1 MLSSVNLLCYFGF
14 SPQFSCACGAQSMPR
29 TQHQFSRSRSISS
42 AAPFAKS
49 HLRCFPAASQQ
60 QFSRA
65 IRKVAPAV
73 LSRCFAANFAHKPA
87 LSPCI
92 STNTKMCKHILC
104 CLCLC
109 MAELLQNDY
118 ILKRFCL
125 QSHILIID
133 LVIFNQYNR
142 EGKRRRIE
150 AVITGR
156 TRNALALRGTR
167 VRIPPSPLGLEIARN
182 MIKWVFLA
190 FFMHH
195 YAIFFPFVLLTNA
208 DNVSRATIFSLSS

>member
-14 SPQFSCACGAQSMPR
+14 SPQFS
-29 TQHQFSRSRSISS
+29 RSRSNSS
-42 AAPFAKS
+42 AAPFAKPR
-49 HLRCFPAASQQ
+49 LRCSVHAAHAASVQPLSQ
-60 QFSRA
+60 HQFSRA
-65 IRKVAPAV
+65 IRKVAPSV

-92 STNTKMCKHILC
+92 STSTKMCKHILC

-109 MAELLQNDY
+109 MAELLQKDY

-133 LVIFNQYNR
+133 LLIFNQYNR

-167 VRIPPSPLGLEIARN
+167 VRIPPSPLL
-182 MIKWVFLA
+182 FLLIIPIQFSA
-190 FFMHH
+190 YHPH
-195 YAIFFPFVLLTNA
+195 S
-208 DNVSRATIFSLSS
+208 NVILKVMGPSAV

>member
-1 MLSSVNLLCYFGF
+1 MLFRF
-14 SPQFSCACGAQSMPR
+14 F
-29 TQHQFSRSRSISS
+29 
-42 AAPFAKS
+42 AAVQP
-49 HLRCFPAASQQ
+49 LSQQ

-65 IRKVAPAV
+65 IRKVAPSV

-92 STNTKMCKHILC
+92 STNTKMCEHILC

-167 VRIPPSPLGLEIARN
+167 VRIPPSPLL
-182 MIKWVFLA
+182 FLLIIPIQFSA
-190 FFMHH
+190 YHPH
-195 YAIFFPFVLLTNA
+195 S
-208 DNVSRATIFSLSS
+208 NVILKVMGPSAV

>member
-1 MLSSVNLLCYFGF
+1 MLSSVNLLCCFGF
-14 SPQFSCACGAQSMPR
+14 SPQFS
-29 TQHQFSRSRSISS
+29 RSRSNSS
-42 AAPFAKS
+42 AAPFAKPR
-49 HLRCFPAASQQ
+49 LRCSVHAAHAASVQPLSQ
-60 QFSRA
+60 HQFSRA
-65 IRKVAPAV
+65 IRKVAPSV

-92 STNTKMCKHILC
+92 STSTKMCKHILC

-109 MAELLQNDY
+109 MAELLQKDY

-133 LVIFNQYNR
+133 LLIFNQYNR

-167 VRIPPSPLGLEIARN
+167 VRIPPSPLFI
-182 MIKWVFLA
+182 FLFHRKESKKA
-190 FFMHH
+190 
-195 YAIFFPFVLLTNA
+195 L
-208 DNVSRATIFSLSS
+208 SFSLPSPQPVPAKMPLQASLSQMALQKDTLSQSLQDRS

>member
-1 MLSSVNLLCYFGF
+1 MLFRFFAAVQPRLRRSVQLL
-14 SPQFSCACGAQSMPR
+14 S
-29 TQHQFSRSRSISS
+29 QHQFSRT
-42 AAPFAKS
+42 
-49 HLRCFPAASQQ
+49 
-60 QFSRA
+60 
-65 IRKVAPAV
+65 IRKVAPSV

-92 STNTKMCKHILC
+92 STSTKMCKHILC

-167 VRIPPSPLGLEIARN
+167 VRIPPSPLLFI
-182 MIKWVFLA
+182 
-190 FFMHH
+190 H
-195 YAIFFPFVLLTNA
+195 LLYTTFKINSQHISLFQC
-208 DNVSRATIFSLSS
+208 NLKGNRTICHIRGSDM

>member
-1 MLSSVNLLCYFGF
+1 MLFRFFAAVQPRLRRSVQLL
-14 SPQFSCACGAQSMPR
+14 S
-29 TQHQFSRSRSISS
+29 QH
-42 AAPFAKS
+42 
-49 HLRCFPAASQQ
+49 

-65 IRKVAPAV
+65 IRKVAPSVLSRCFAAPVQPRLRRSVQLRSQHQFSRAIRKVAPSV

-142 EGKRRRIE
+142 ESKRRRIE

-167 VRIPPSPLGLEIARN
+167 VRIPPSPLL
-182 MIKWVFLA
+182 FLLIIPIQFSA
-190 FFMHH
+190 YHLH
-195 YAIFFPFVLLTNA
+195 S
-208 DNVSRATIFSLSS
+208 NVILKVMGPSAV

>member
-1 MLSSVNLLCYFGF
+1 MLFRFFAAVQPRLRRSVHAAHAA
-14 SPQFSCACGAQSMPR
+14 SVQPR
-29 TQHQFSRSRSISS
+29 
-42 AAPFAKS
+42 
-49 HLRCFPAASQQ
+49 LRCFPAASQQ

-65 IRKVAPAV
+65 IRKAAPAVLSRCFAATVQPHSQQQFSRAIRKVAPSV

-167 VRIPPSPLGLEIARN
+167 VRIPPSPLL
-182 MIKWVFLA
+182 
-190 FFMHH
+190 FFTH
-195 YAIFFPFVLLTNA
+195 YPY
-208 DNVSRATIFSLSS
+208 TIFSISSSF

>member
-14 SPQFSCACGAQSMPR
+14 SPQFS
-29 TQHQFSRSRSISS
+29 RSRSNSS
-42 AAPFAKS
+42 AAPFAKPR
-49 HLRCFPAASQQ
+49 LRCSVHAAHAASVQPLSQ
-60 QFSRA
+60 HQFSRA
-65 IRKVAPAV
+65 IRKVAPSV

-92 STNTKMCKHILC
+92 STNTKMCEHILC

-182 MIKWVFLA
+182 MIKWAFLA

-195 YAIFFPFVLLTNA
+195 YSTCFLFDFLKNT
-208 DNVSRATIFSLSS
+208 DKVSKAATFSPSSCTA

>member
-1 MLSSVNLLCYFGF
+1 MLFRFFAAVQPRLRRSVQLL
-14 SPQFSCACGAQSMPR
+14 S
-29 TQHQFSRSRSISS
+29 QH
-42 AAPFAKS
+42 
-49 HLRCFPAASQQ
+49 

-65 IRKVAPAV
+65 IRKVAPSV

-142 EGKRRRIE
+142 ESKWRRIE
-150 AVITGR
+150 VVITGR

-167 VRIPPSPLGLEIARN
+167 VRIPPSPSLRNPATMQVAGFFSFSPKIAR
-182 MIKWVFLA
+182 A
-190 FFMHH
+190 G
-195 YAIFFPFVLLTNA
+195 
-208 DNVSRATIFSLSS
+208 